1 LRCNHKIPERHSD
14 PEALD
19 WTHRLYGSD
28 TDDQLGNGNDDGRLD
43 ELSILPAIVAI
54 EGHAVVRLL
63 WSIMAGR
70 LLHVLA
76 SAPGTQQTITAP
88 QQIPSGI

>member
-1 LRCNHKIPERHSD
+1 LIGRAGN
-14 PEALD
+14 
-19 WTHRLYGSD
+19 YGSD
-28 TDDQLGNGNDDGRLD
+28 TDDQLGNGNHDGIAVLD

-54 EGHAVVRLL
+54 EGHAVRLL

-76 SAPGTQQTITAP
+76 SAPVTGFGCRPAREARGMRQGRGPAFESRQ
-88 QQIPSGI
+88 